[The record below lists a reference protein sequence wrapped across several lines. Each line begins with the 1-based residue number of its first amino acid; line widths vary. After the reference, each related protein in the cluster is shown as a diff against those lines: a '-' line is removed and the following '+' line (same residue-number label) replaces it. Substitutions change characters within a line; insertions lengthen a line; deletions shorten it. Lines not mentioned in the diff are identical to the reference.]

1 MVFRLS
7 IVRNTVNTKKD
18 TTPKEDKK
26 KKEPFIVRKIEVKEI
41 PDESGEVNEST
52 IIKISF
58 DGILIHLSVAA
69 AMRLQRHL
77 SEVLDN

>member
-1 MVFRLS
+1 M
-7 IVRNTVNTKKD
+7 NTKKKTD
-18 TTPKEDKK
+18 EPTQEKK
-26 KKEPFIVRKIEVKEI
+26 KQEPFIIRKIEVKEI

-58 DGILIHLSVAA
+58 DGILMHLSVAA

>member
-1 MVFRLS
+1 
-7 IVRNTVNTKKD
+7 VNTKKK
-18 TTPKEDKK
+18 PKESTQEKK
-26 KKEPFIVRKIEVKEI
+26 KNEPFVVRKIDVKEI
-41 PDESGEVNEST
+41 PDESGEVKEST

-58 DGILIHLSVAA
+58 DGILIHLSVPA

>member
-1 MVFRLS
+1 M
-7 IVRNTVNTKKD
+7 NTKKKTD
-18 TTPKEDKK
+18 EPTQEKK
-26 KKEPFIVRKIEVKEI
+26 KQELFIVRKIEVKEI

>member
-1 MVFRLS
+1 
-7 IVRNTVNTKKD
+7 VNTKNKSEQ
-18 TTPKEDKK
+18 PSQEKK

-41 PDESGEVNEST
+41 PDESGEVKEST

-58 DGILIHLSVAA
+58 DGILMHLSVPA

>member
-1 MVFRLS
+1 
-7 IVRNTVNTKKD
+7 VNTKKKTD
-18 TTPKEDKK
+18 EPTQEKK
-26 KKEPFIVRKIEVKEI
+26 KQELFIVRKIEVKEI

>member
-1 MVFRLS
+1 M
-7 IVRNTVNTKKD
+7 NTKKKTD
-18 TTPKEDKK
+18 EPTQEKK
-26 KKEPFIVRKIEVKEI
+26 KQELFIIRKIEVKEI

-58 DGILIHLSVAA
+58 DGILMHLSVAA